1 MKKDTL
7 SLQLPVALLS
17 KSKVTMR
24 ALLEREVAQ
33 QESYIKETLKAIEI
47 PFKSSLH
54 PKIDRRKTVFS
65 IKMKPY
71 FSEDDF
77 EKVQK
82 AFPKGYV
89 LPHYN
94 FVGEEVTSRFVQIA
108 IPNKT
113 THFVYLSEIFS
124 SKQFKQSAMPLPIA
138 LGMNEKDLHLIDLT
152 TEAHLAIQA
161 DDPTYRRK
169 LQQLVLLSLLYKH
182 SPETL
187 KIVWIGGAD
196 DCPPAILQVITPYAF
211 STATDT
217 EEILQSLVDENQ
229 KRTEN
234 ALSSPYIV
242 VFINEADTLFE
253 KHFLLLNA
261 LKDSQAQGIYLVGIS
276 EVFERKSITVKQLLD
291 YRLLFSNLLWVHD
304 NREVGYERSSLL
316 LPFFE
321 EEVFDNIIQ
330 FREGKIKIPPEEL
343 LSEKAETLQK
353 QIAQILENR
362 SNTLLERKTLKDLKK
377 TLHTPLVMRSQLCS
391 TDGAIIL
398 PLNIIRGYFSRLS
411 QTKLFNEMLGRVM
424 NNITYFAG
432 ETPKKLGSI
441 THFEILKESKQIL
454 IDGEPLYTHTI
465 GDSLVP
471 FIVEDSYDILNPIA
485 VTPEKTVCPL
495 LDTLPNATYPQLS
508 LIVKELRKI
517 EQTSSNLEEKE
528 LLVQKLFNEVIFA
541 WQLTPIALLSE
552 IEILLSQVN
561 FELINKKFLRSRQ
574 QSAVGS

>member
-7 SLQLPVALLS
+7 SLQLPIVLLS

-47 PFKSSLH
+47 PFKGTLH
-54 PKIDRRKTVFS
+54 PKIDRMETVFS

-89 LPHYN
+89 QPHSN
-94 FVGEEVTSRFVQIA
+94 FVAEEVTSRFVRIA
-108 IPNKT
+108 IPNQT
-113 THFVYLSEIFS
+113 THFVCLSEIFS

-138 LGMNEKDLHLIDLT
+138 LGMNERDLHLIDLT

-196 DCPPAILQVITPYAF
+196 DCPPAMLQVIAPYTF
-211 STATDT
+211 STTTDT
-217 EEILQSLVDENQ
+217 EVILQALVDENQ

-234 ALSSPYIV
+234 ALTSPYIV

-261 LKDSQAQGIYLVGIS
+261 LKDSQAQGIYIVGIS

-291 YRLLFSNLLWVHD
+291 YRLLFNNLLWVH
-304 NREVGYERSSLL
+304 EEGAVGYERTSLL

-321 EEVFDNIIQ
+321 EEVFENIVQ
-330 FREGKIKIPPEEL
+330 FRERKIETPPEEAQTI
-343 LSEKAETLQK
+343 EK
-353 QIAQILENR
+353 QIALILKNR
-362 SNTLLERKTLKDLKK
+362 KNVLFERRTLKDLKK
-377 TLHTPLVMRSQLCS
+377 SLLTPLIKKCQLCS
-391 TDGAIIL
+391 TDRTIVV
-398 PLNIIRGYFSRLS
+398 PLNIINRYFIYTSEA
-411 QTKLFNEMLGRVM
+411 KLFYEMLCRVM
-424 NNITYFAG
+424 GNITYFAG
-432 ETPKKLGSI
+432 ETPKKLGNI

-454 IDGEPLYTHTI
+454 IDGEPLHTHSI
-465 GDSLVP
+465 GDSLAP
-471 FIVEDSYDILNPIA
+471 FIVEDDYDILNPIA
-485 VTPEKTVCPL
+485 VTPEKVVCPL

-508 LIVKELRKI
+508 LIVKKLREVEPI
-517 EQTSSNLEEKE
+517 PSNLEEKA
-528 LLVQKLFNEVIFA
+528 LLVHKLFNNSIFT
-541 WQLTPIALLSE
+541 WQLSPIALLSE
-552 IEILLSQVN
+552 IEMLLLRID
-561 FELINKKFLRSRQ
+561 FELINKKFLRTCEQ
-574 QSAVGS
+574 TAVNS

>member
-1 MKKDTL
+1 MEKQNL
-7 SLQLPVALLS
+7 SMQLPEALLS

-24 ALLEREVAQ
+24 TLLEREVAQ

-47 PFKSSLH
+47 PFKGSLH

-71 FSEDDF
+71 FSDDDF
-77 EKVQK
+77 EKVQN

-94 FVGEEVTSRFVQIA
+94 FVGEEVTSHFIQIA
-108 IPNKT
+108 IPNQT
-113 THFVYLSEIFS
+113 THFVCLSEIFC

-138 LGMNEKDLHLIDLT
+138 LGMSEKDLHLIDLT

-187 KIVWIGGAD
+187 KIVWIGGTD
-196 DCPPAILQVITPYAF
+196 DCPPAMLQVIAPYAF

-217 EEILQSLVDENQ
+217 EEILQALVDENQ

-234 ALSSPYIV
+234 ALTSPYIV
-242 VFINEADTLFE
+242 VFMNEADTLFE
-253 KHFLLLNA
+253 KHFLLLDA

-291 YRLLFSNLLWVHD
+291 YRLLFNNLLWVH
-304 NREVGYERSSLL
+304 EEGAVGYERTSLL

-321 EEVFDNIIQ
+321 EEVFEKIVQ

-343 LSEKAETLQK
+343 LLEEAQTIEK
-353 QIAQILENR
+353 QIALILKNR
-362 SNTLLERKTLKDLKK
+362 KNVLFERRTLKDLKK
-377 TLHTPLVMRSQLCS
+377 SLLTPLIKKCQLCS
-391 TDGAIIL
+391 TDGTIVV
-398 PLNIIRGYFSRLS
+398 PLNIINRYFIYTSGA
-411 QTKLFNEMLGRVM
+411 KLFYEMLCRVM
-424 NNITYFAG
+424 DNITYFAG
-432 ETPKKLGSI
+432 ETPKKVSSI
-441 THFEILKESKQIL
+441 THFEILKESRQIL
-454 IDGEPLYTHTI
+454 INDEPLYTRAV
-465 GDSLVP
+465 GDSLIP
-471 FIVEDSYDILNPIA
+471 FVVEEEYEMLNPIA

-508 LIVKELRKI
+508 LIAKELRENEPKVV
-517 EQTSSNLEEKE
+517 SNLKEKE
-528 LLVQKLFNEVIFA
+528 VLVQELFDRVIFT
-541 WQLTPIALLSE
+541 WPITPIALLSE
-552 IEILLSQVN
+552 IEILLSRVS
-561 FELINKKFLRSRQ
+561 FELINKKFRVEANKRKQ
-574 QSAVGS
+574 

>member
-24 ALLEREVAQ
+24 TLLEREVAQ

-196 DCPPAILQVITPYAF
+196 DCPPAMLQVIAPYTF

-217 EEILQSLVDENQ
+217 EVILQALVDENQ

-234 ALSSPYIV
+234 ALTSPYIV
-242 VFINEADTLFE
+242 VFINEADTLFK
-253 KHFLLLNA
+253 KHFLLLDA

-291 YRLLFSNLLWVHD
+291 YRLLFNNLLWVH
-304 NREVGYERSSLL
+304 NEGQVGYERTSLL

-321 EEVFDNIIQ
+321 EEVFENIVQ
-330 FREGKIKIPPEEL
+330 FKEGKIKIPPEEL
-343 LSEKAETLQK
+343 LSERAETLQK

-362 SNTLLERKTLKDLKK
+362 SNILLERKTLKDLKK
-377 TLHTPLVMRSQLCS
+377 SLHTPLVMRSLLCS
-391 TDGAIIL
+391 TDSTIVL
-398 PLNIIRGYFSRLS
+398 PLNVIRGYFSRLL
-411 QTKLFNEMLGRVM
+411 QTKLFNEMLSRVM
-424 NNITYFAG
+424 DNITYFAG

-454 IDGEPLYTHTI
+454 IDGEPLYTRSI

-471 FIVEDSYDILNPIA
+471 FIVEDDYDVLNPIA

-508 LIVKELRKI
+508 LIAKELR
-517 EQTSSNLEEKE
+517 ENEPTPLNLEQKA
-528 LLVQKLFNEVIFA
+528 LLVLKLFNNSIFT
-541 WQLTPIALLSE
+541 WQLSPIALLSE
-552 IEILLSQVN
+552 IEMLLSKVS

-574 QSAVGS
+574 KSALNS

>member
-7 SLQLPVALLS
+7 SLQLPIALLS

-47 PFKSSLH
+47 PFKGSLH
-54 PKIDRRKTVFS
+54 PKIDRRETVFS

-82 AFPKGYV
+82 AFPRGYV

-94 FVGEEVTSRFVQIA
+94 FVGEEVTSRFIQIA
-108 IPNKT
+108 IPNQT
-113 THFVYLSEIFS
+113 THFVCLSEIFS

-138 LGMNEKDLHLIDLT
+138 LGMSEKDLHLIDLT
-152 TEAHLAIQA
+152 TEAHLSIQA
-161 DDPTYRRK
+161 DDSTYRRK

-182 SPETL
+182 STETL
-187 KIVWIGGAD
+187 KIVWIGKED
-196 DCPPAILQVITPYAF
+196 DCPPAMLQVIAPYAF

-229 KRTEN
+229 KRSEN
-234 ALSSPYIV
+234 ALISPYIV
-242 VFINEADTLFE
+242 VFINEAD

-261 LKDSQAQGIYLVGIS
+261 LKDSQAQGIFLVGIS

-291 YRLLFSNLLWVHD
+291 YRLLFNNLLWVH
-304 NREVGYERSSLL
+304 EGGGVGYERTSLL

-321 EEVFDNIIQ
+321 EEVFENIIQ

-343 LSEKAETLQK
+343 LSERAETLQK
-353 QIAQILENR
+353 QIAQMLENR
-362 SNTLLERKTLKDLKK
+362 SNILLERKTLKDLKK
-377 TLHTPLVMRSQLCS
+377 SLHTPLVMRTQLCS
-391 TDGAIIL
+391 TDGAIVL
-398 PLNIIRGYFSRLS
+398 PLNVIRGYFSRLL

-424 NNITYFAG
+424 DNITYFAG
-432 ETPKKLGSI
+432 EIPKKLGSI

-454 IDGEPLYTHTI
+454 IDGEPLHTHSI
-465 GDSLVP
+465 GDSLAP
-471 FIVEDSYDILNPIA
+471 FIVEDDYDILNPIA
-485 VTPEKTVCPL
+485 VTPEKVVCPL

-508 LIVKELRKI
+508 LIVKKLREVEPI
-517 EQTSSNLEEKE
+517 PSNLEEKA
-528 LLVQKLFNEVIFA
+528 LLVHKLFNNSIFTC
-541 WQLTPIALLSE
+541 QLSPIALLSE
-552 IEILLSQVN
+552 IEILLLGID
-561 FELINKKFLRSRQ
+561 FEVINKKFIKIRQ
-574 QSAVGS
+574 QPALNS

>member
-1 MKKDTL
+1 MKKDIL

-47 PFKSSLH
+47 PFKGSLH
-54 PKIDRRKTVFS
+54 PKIDRRETVFS

-71 FSEDDF
+71 FSDEDF

-82 AFPKGYV
+82 AFPRGYV

-94 FVGEEVTSRFVQIA
+94 FVGEEVTSRFIQIA
-108 IPNKT
+108 IPNQT
-113 THFVYLSEIFS
+113 THFVCLSEIFS

-138 LGMNEKDLHLIDLT
+138 LGMSEKDLHLIDLT
-152 TEAHLAIQA
+152 TEAHLSIQA
-161 DDPTYRRK
+161 DNSTYRRK

-182 SPETL
+182 STETL
-187 KIVWIGGAD
+187 KIVWIGKED
-196 DCPPAILQVITPYAF
+196 DCPPAMLQVIAPYAF

-229 KRTEN
+229 KRSEN
-234 ALSSPYIV
+234 ALISPYIV
-242 VFINEADTLFE
+242 VFINEADTLFY

-276 EVFERKSITVKQLLD
+276 EVFERKSITIKQLFD
-291 YRLLFSNLLWVHD
+291 YRLLFNNLLWVH
-304 NREVGYERSSLL
+304 EEGAVGYERTSLL

-321 EEVFDNIIQ
+321 EEVFDKIIQ
-330 FREGKIKIPPEEL
+330 FKEGKIKIPPEEL
-343 LSEKAETLQK
+343 LSERAETLQK

-377 TLHTPLVMRSQLCS
+377 SLHTPLVMRSLLCS
-391 TDGAIIL
+391 TDGAIVL
-398 PLNIIRGYFSRLS
+398 PLNVIRGYFSRLL

-424 NNITYFAG
+424 DNITYFAG

-454 IDGEPLYTHTI
+454 IDGEPLHTHSI
-465 GDSLVP
+465 GDSLAP
-471 FIVEDSYDILNPIA
+471 FIVEDDYDILNPIA
-485 VTPEKTVCPL
+485 VTPEKVLCPL

-508 LIVKELRKI
+508 LIVKKLREVEPI
-517 EQTSSNLEEKE
+517 PSNLEEKA
-528 LLVQKLFNEVIFA
+528 LLVHKLFNNSIFTC
-541 WQLTPIALLSE
+541 QLSPIALLSE
-552 IEILLSQVN
+552 IEMLLLGID
-561 FELINKKFLRSRQ
+561 FEVINKKFIKIRQ
-574 QSAVGS
+574 QPALNS

>member
-7 SLQLPVALLS
+7 SLQLPIALLS

-47 PFKSSLH
+47 PFKGSLH
-54 PKIDRRKTVFS
+54 PKIDRRETVFS

-71 FSEDDF
+71 FSDEDF

-89 LPHYN
+89 QPHSN
-94 FVGEEVTSRFVQIA
+94 FVAEEVTSRFVRIA
-108 IPNKT
+108 IPNQT
-113 THFVYLSEIFS
+113 THFVCLSEIFS
-124 SKQFKQSAMPLPIA
+124 SKQFKQSAMSLPIA
-138 LGMNEKDLHLIDLT
+138 LGMSEKDLYLIDLT
-152 TEAHLAIQA
+152 TEAHLSIQA
-161 DDPTYRRK
+161 DNSTYRRK

-182 SPETL
+182 STETL
-187 KIVWIGGAD
+187 KIVWIGKED
-196 DCPPAILQVITPYAF
+196 DCPPAMLQVIAPYAF

-229 KRTEN
+229 KRTEK
-234 ALSSPYIV
+234 ALTSPYIV

-261 LKDSQAQGIYLVGIS
+261 LKDSQAQGIFLVGIS
-276 EVFERKSITVKQLLD
+276 EVFERKSITAKQLLD
-291 YRLLFSNLLWVHD
+291 YRLLFSNLLWVHEGG
-304 NREVGYERSSLL
+304 EVGYERTSLL

-321 EEVFDNIIQ
+321 EEVFENIIQ

-343 LSEKAETLQK
+343 LSERAETLQK
-353 QIAQILENR
+353 QIAQMLENR
-362 SNTLLERKTLKDLKK
+362 SNILLERKTLKDLKK
-377 TLHTPLVMRSQLCS
+377 SLHTPLVMRTQLCS
-391 TDGAIIL
+391 TDGAIVF
-398 PLNIIRGYFSRLS
+398 PLNVIRGYFSRLL

-424 NNITYFAG
+424 DNITYFAG

-454 IDGEPLYTHTI
+454 IDGEPLHTHSI
-465 GDSLVP
+465 GNSLVP
-471 FIVEDSYDILNPIA
+471 FILEEGYDILNPIA

-517 EQTSSNLEEKE
+517 EQTSSNIEEKE
-528 LLVQKLFNEVIFA
+528 LLVLKLFNEVIFT

-552 IEILLSQVN
+552 IEILLLGID
-561 FELINKKFLRSRQ
+561 FEVINKKFIKIRQ
-574 QSAVGS
+574 

>member
-196 DCPPAILQVITPYAF
+196 DCPPTMLQVIAPYTF

-261 LKDSQAQGIYLVGIS
+261 LKDSQAQGIYIMGIS

-304 NREVGYERSSLL
+304 NREVGYERTSLL

-321 EEVFDNIIQ
+321 EEVFDKIIQ

-398 PLNIIRGYFSRLS
+398 PLNVIRGYFSRLS

-424 NNITYFAG
+424 DNITYFAG

-495 LDTLPNATYPQLS
+495 LDSLPNATYPQLS

-528 LLVQKLFNEVIFA
+528 LLVRKLFNEVIFA

-561 FELINKKFLRSRQ
+561 FELINKKFLRSQQ
-574 QSAVGS
+574 QSAVNS

>member
-1 MKKDTL
+1 MAKEK
-7 SLQLPVALLS
+7 LQLPLVLLS
-17 KSKVTMR
+17 KPQVSMC

-33 QESYIKETLKAIEI
+33 QECYIKETLKAIEI
-47 PFKSSLH
+47 PFKGSLH
-54 PKIDRRKTVFS
+54 PKIDRRETVFS
-65 IKMKPY
+65 IKMKP
-71 FSEDDF
+71 FFGDEEF

-89 LPHYN
+89 LPHSN
-94 FVGEEVTSRFVQIA
+94 FIGQEVASRFVQIA
-108 IPNKT
+108 IPNQT
-113 THFVYLSEIFS
+113 THFVCLSEIFR
-124 SKQFKQSAMPLPIA
+124 SKQFKQSEMPLPIA
-138 LGMNEKDLHLIDLT
+138 LGMNDEDLHLIDLT

-161 DDPTYRRK
+161 DDPSYRRK

-196 DCPPAILQVITPYAF
+196 DCPPAMLQVIAPYAF
-211 STATDT
+211 TTATDT
-217 EEILQSLVDENQ
+217 EEILQALVDENQ

-234 ALSSPYIV
+234 ALTSPYIV

-261 LKDSQAQGIYLVGIS
+261 LKDSQAQGIYIVGIS

-304 NREVGYERSSLL
+304 NREVGYERTSLL

-321 EEVFDNIIQ
+321 EEVFDKIIQ

-362 SNTLLERKTLKDLKK
+362 SNILLERKTLKDLKK
-377 TLHTPLVMRSQLCS
+377 SLHTPLVMRSLLCS
-391 TDGAIIL
+391 TDGAIVL
-398 PLNIIRGYFSRLS
+398 PLNVIRGYFSRLL

-424 NNITYFAG
+424 DNITYFAG

-454 IDGEPLYTHTI
+454 IDCELLHTHSI

-471 FIVEDSYDILNPIA
+471 FIVEDDYDILNPIA
-485 VTPEKTVCPL
+485 VTPEKVVCPL

-508 LIVKELRKI
+508 LIAKKLR
-517 EQTSSNLEEKE
+517 EVEPTPPNLEEKE
-528 LLVQKLFNEVIFA
+528 LLVHKLFNNSIFT
-541 WQLTPIALLSE
+541 WQLSPIALLSE
-552 IEILLSQVN
+552 IEMLLSEVN
-561 FELINKKFLRSRQ
+561 FELINKKFLRIRQ
-574 QSAVGS
+574 QQALNN

>member
-1 MKKDTL
+1 MKKDIL

-47 PFKSSLH
+47 PFKGSLH
-54 PKIDRRKTVFS
+54 PKIDRRETVFS

-71 FSEDDF
+71 FSDEDF

-82 AFPKGYV
+82 AFPRGYV

-94 FVGEEVTSRFVQIA
+94 FVGEEVTSRFIQIA
-108 IPNKT
+108 IPNQT
-113 THFVYLSEIFS
+113 THFVCLSEIFS

-138 LGMNEKDLHLIDLT
+138 LGMSEKDLHLIDLT
-152 TEAHLAIQA
+152 TEAHLSIQA
-161 DDPTYRRK
+161 DNSTYRRK

-182 SPETL
+182 STETL
-187 KIVWIGGAD
+187 KIVWIGKED
-196 DCPPAILQVITPYAF
+196 DCPPAMLQVIAPYAF

-229 KRTEN
+229 KRSEN
-234 ALSSPYIV
+234 ALISPYIV
-242 VFINEADTLFE
+242 VFINEADTLFY

-276 EVFERKSITVKQLLD
+276 EVFERKSITIKQLFD
-291 YRLLFSNLLWVHD
+291 YRLLFNNLLWVH
-304 NREVGYERSSLL
+304 EEGAVGYERTSLL

-321 EEVFDNIIQ
+321 EEVFDKIIQ
-330 FREGKIKIPPEEL
+330 FKEGKIKIPPEEL
-343 LSEKAETLQK
+343 LSERAETLQK

-377 TLHTPLVMRSQLCS
+377 SLHTPLVMRSLLCS
-391 TDGAIIL
+391 TDGAIVL
-398 PLNIIRGYFSRLS
+398 PLNVIRGYFSRLL

-424 NNITYFAG
+424 DNITYFAG

-454 IDGEPLYTHTI
+454 IDGEPLHTHSI
-465 GDSLVP
+465 GDSLAP
-471 FIVEDSYDILNPIA
+471 FIVEDDYDILNPIA
-485 VTPEKTVCPL
+485 VTPEKVVCPL

-508 LIVKELRKI
+508 LIVKKLREVEPI
-517 EQTSSNLEEKE
+517 PSNLEEKA
-528 LLVQKLFNEVIFA
+528 LLVHKLFNNSIFTC
-541 WQLTPIALLSE
+541 QLSPIALLSE
-552 IEILLSQVN
+552 IEMLLLGID
-561 FELINKKFLRSRQ
+561 FEVINKKFIKIRQ
-574 QSAVGS
+574 QPALNS

>member
-54 PKIDRRKTVFS
+54 PKIDRRETVFS

-196 DCPPAILQVITPYAF
+196 DCPPTMLQVIAPYTF

-261 LKDSQAQGIYLVGIS
+261 LKDSQAQGIYIMGIS

-304 NREVGYERSSLL
+304 NREVGYERTSLL

-321 EEVFDNIIQ
+321 EEVFDKIIQ

-398 PLNIIRGYFSRLS
+398 PLNVIRGYFSRLS

-424 NNITYFAG
+424 DNITYFAG

-495 LDTLPNATYPQLS
+495 LDSLPNATYPQLS

-528 LLVQKLFNEVIFA
+528 LLVRKLFNEVIFA

-561 FELINKKFLRSRQ
+561 FELINKKFLRSQQ
-574 QSAVGS
+574 QSAVNS

>member
-1 MKKDTL
+1 MNKDTL

-24 ALLEREVAQ
+24 VLLEREVAQ

-47 PFKSSLH
+47 PFKGSLH
-54 PKIDRRKTVFS
+54 PKIDRRETVFS

-71 FSEDDF
+71 FSDEDF

-82 AFPKGYV
+82 AFPRGYV

-94 FVGEEVTSRFVQIA
+94 FVGEEVTSRFIQIA
-108 IPNKT
+108 IPNQT
-113 THFVYLSEIFS
+113 THFVCLSEIFS

-138 LGMNEKDLHLIDLT
+138 LGMSEKDLHLIDLT
-152 TEAHLAIQA
+152 TEAHLSIQA
-161 DDPTYRRK
+161 DNSTYRRK

-182 SPETL
+182 STETL
-187 KIVWIGGAD
+187 KIVWIGKED
-196 DCPPAILQVITPYAF
+196 DCPPAMLQVIAPYAF

-229 KRTEN
+229 KRSEN
-234 ALSSPYIV
+234 ALTSPYIV
-242 VFINEADTLFE
+242 VFINEADTLFY

-276 EVFERKSITVKQLLD
+276 EVFERKSITIKQLFD
-291 YRLLFSNLLWVHD
+291 YRLLFNNLLWVH
-304 NREVGYERSSLL
+304 EEKAVGYERTSLL

-321 EEVFDNIIQ
+321 EEVFENIIQ
-330 FREGKIKIPPEEL
+330 FREGKIKVPPEEL
-343 LSEKAETLQK
+343 LSERAETLQK

-377 TLHTPLVMRSQLCS
+377 SLHTPLVMRSLLCS
-391 TDGAIIL
+391 TDGAIVL
-398 PLNIIRGYFSRLS
+398 PLNVIRGYFSRLL

-424 NNITYFAG
+424 DNITYFAG

-454 IDGEPLYTHTI
+454 IDGGPLHTHSI

-471 FIVEDSYDILNPIA
+471 FIVEDDYDILNPIA
-485 VTPEKTVCPL
+485 VTPEKVVCPL

-508 LIVKELRKI
+508 LIVKKLREVEPI
-517 EQTSSNLEEKE
+517 PSNLEEKA
-528 LLVQKLFNEVIFA
+528 LLVHKLFNNSIFT

-552 IEILLSQVN
+552 IEILLLGID
-561 FELINKKFLRSRQ
+561 FEVINKKFIKIRQ
-574 QSAVGS
+574 QPALNS

>member
-1 MKKDTL
+1 MEKQNL
-7 SLQLPVALLS
+7 SMQLPEALLS

-24 ALLEREVAQ
+24 TLLEREVAQ

-47 PFKSSLH
+47 PFKGSLH

-71 FSEDDF
+71 FSDDDF
-77 EKVQK
+77 EKVQN

-94 FVGEEVTSRFVQIA
+94 FVGEEVTSHFIQIA
-108 IPNKT
+108 IPNQT
-113 THFVYLSEIFS
+113 THFVCLSEIFS

-138 LGMNEKDLHLIDLT
+138 LGMSEKDLHLIDLT

-187 KIVWIGGAD
+187 KIVWIGGTD
-196 DCPPAILQVITPYAF
+196 DCPPAMLQVIAPYAF

-217 EEILQSLVDENQ
+217 EEILQALVDENQ

-234 ALSSPYIV
+234 ALTSPYIV

-253 KHFLLLNA
+253 KHFLLLDA

-291 YRLLFSNLLWVHD
+291 YRLLFNNLLWVH
-304 NREVGYERSSLL
+304 EEGAVGYERTSLL

-321 EEVFDNIIQ
+321 EEVFEKIVQ

-343 LSEKAETLQK
+343 LLEEAQTIEK
-353 QIAQILENR
+353 QIALILKNR
-362 SNTLLERKTLKDLKK
+362 KNVLFERRTLKDLKK
-377 TLHTPLVMRSQLCS
+377 SLLTPLIKKCQLCS
-391 TDGAIIL
+391 TDGTIVV
-398 PLNIIRGYFSRLS
+398 PLNIINRYFIYTSGA
-411 QTKLFNEMLGRVM
+411 KLFYEMLCRVM
-424 NNITYFAG
+424 DNITYFAG
-432 ETPKKLGSI
+432 ETPKKVSSI
-441 THFEILKESKQIL
+441 THFEILKESRQIL
-454 IDGEPLYTHTI
+454 INDEPLYTRAV
-465 GDSLVP
+465 GDSLIP
-471 FIVEDSYDILNPIA
+471 FVVEEEYEMLNPIA

-508 LIVKELRKI
+508 LIAKELRENEPKVV
-517 EQTSSNLEEKE
+517 SNLKEKE
-528 LLVQKLFNEVIFA
+528 VLVQELFDRVIFT
-541 WQLTPIALLSE
+541 WPITPIALLSE
-552 IEILLSQVN
+552 IEILLSRVS
-561 FELINKKFLRSRQ
+561 FELINKKFRVEANKRKQ
-574 QSAVGS
+574 

>member
-54 PKIDRRKTVFS
+54 PKIDRRETVFS

-196 DCPPAILQVITPYAF
+196 DCPPAMLQVIAPYTF

-217 EEILQSLVDENQ
+217 EEILQALVDENQ

-234 ALSSPYIV
+234 ALTSPYIV
-242 VFINEADTLFE
+242 VFINEADTLFK
-253 KHFLLLNA
+253 KHFLLLDA

-291 YRLLFSNLLWVHD
+291 YRLLCNNLLWVH
-304 NREVGYERSSLL
+304 NEGQVGYERTSLL

-321 EEVFDNIIQ
+321 EEVFENIVQ
-330 FREGKIKIPPEEL
+330 FKEGKIKIPPEEL
-343 LSEKAETLQK
+343 LSERAETLQK

-362 SNTLLERKTLKDLKK
+362 SNILLERKTLKDLKK
-377 TLHTPLVMRSQLCS
+377 SLHTPLVMRSLLCS
-391 TDGAIIL
+391 TDSTIVL
-398 PLNIIRGYFSRLS
+398 PLNVIRGYFSRLL
-411 QTKLFNEMLGRVM
+411 QTKLFNEMLSRVM
-424 NNITYFAG
+424 DNITYFAG

-454 IDGEPLYTHTI
+454 IDGEPLYTRSI

-471 FIVEDSYDILNPIA
+471 FIVEDDYDVLNPIA

-508 LIVKELRKI
+508 LIAKELR
-517 EQTSSNLEEKE
+517 ENEPTPLNLEQKA
-528 LLVQKLFNEVIFA
+528 LLVLKLFNNSIFT
-541 WQLTPIALLSE
+541 WQLSPIALLSE
-552 IEILLSQVN
+552 IEMLLSKVS

-574 QSAVGS
+574 KSALNS

>member
-24 ALLEREVAQ
+24 ALLEREVVQ

-71 FSEDDF
+71 FSEDYF

-196 DCPPAILQVITPYAF
+196 DCPPAMLQVIASYTF

-217 EEILQSLVDENQ
+217 EEILQALVDENQ

-234 ALSSPYIV
+234 ALTSPYIV

-261 LKDSQAQGIYLVGIS
+261 LKDSQAQGIYIVGIS

-304 NREVGYERSSLL
+304 NREVGYERTSLL

-321 EEVFDNIIQ
+321 EEIFDNIIQ

-343 LSEKAETLQK
+343 LLEEAQTIEK
-353 QIAQILENR
+353 QIALILKNR
-362 SNTLLERKTLKDLKK
+362 SNVLLEQKTLKDLKK
-377 TLHTPLVMRSQLCS
+377 SLHTPLVMRSLLCS
-391 TDGAIIL
+391 TDSTIVL
-398 PLNIIRGYFSRLS
+398 PLNVIRGYFYQLS
-411 QTKLFNEMLGRVM
+411 QTKLFNEMLSRVM
-424 NNITYFAG
+424 DNITYFAG
-432 ETPKKLGSI
+432 EIRKKLGSI
-441 THFEILKESKQIL
+441 THFEILKESRQIL
-454 IDGEPLYTHTI
+454 IDDEPLYTRAV
-465 GDSLVP
+465 GDSLAP
-471 FIVEDSYDILNPIA
+471 FIVEDDYDILNPIA
-485 VTPEKTVCPL
+485 VTPEKVVCPL

-508 LIVKELRKI
+508 LIVKKLR
-517 EQTSSNLEEKE
+517 EVEPTPLNLEEKA
-528 LLVQKLFNEVIFA
+528 LLVHKLFNNSIFT
-541 WQLTPIALLSE
+541 WQLSPIALLSE
-552 IEILLSQVN
+552 IEMLLLRID
-561 FELINKKFLRSRQ
+561 FELINKKFLRTREQ
-574 QSAVGS
+574 TAVNS

>member
-187 KIVWIGGAD
+187 KIVWIKGAD
-196 DCPPAILQVITPYAF
+196 DCPPAMLQVITPYAF

-261 LKDSQAQGIYLVGIS
+261 LKDSQAQGIYIVGIS

-291 YRLLFSNLLWVHD
+291 YRLLFNNLLWVH
-304 NREVGYERSSLL
+304 EEGAVGYERTSLL

-321 EEVFDNIIQ
+321 EEVFEKIVQ

-343 LSEKAETLQK
+343 LSERAETLQK

-362 SNTLLERKTLKDLKK
+362 SNILLERKTLKDLKK
-377 TLHTPLVMRSQLCS
+377 SLHTPLVMRSLLCS
-391 TDGAIIL
+391 TDGAIVL
-398 PLNIIRGYFSRLS
+398 PLNVIRGYFSRLL

-424 NNITYFAG
+424 DNITYFAG

-454 IDGEPLYTHTI
+454 IDGEPLHTHSI
-465 GDSLVP
+465 GDSLAP
-471 FIVEDSYDILNPIA
+471 FIVEDDYDILNPIA
-485 VTPEKTVCPL
+485 VTPEKVVCPL

-528 LLVQKLFNEVIFA
+528 LLVQKLFNEVIFT

>member
-1 MKKDTL
+1 MEKNTL
-7 SLQLPVALLS
+7 SLQLPIALLS

-33 QESYIKETLKAIEI
+33 QECYIKETLKAIEI

-196 DCPPAILQVITPYAF
+196 DCPPAMLQVIAPYTF

-253 KHFLLLNA
+253 KHFLLLNT
-261 LKDSQAQGIYLVGIS
+261 LKDSQAQGIYIMGIS

-304 NREVGYERSSLL
+304 NREVGYERTSLL

-321 EEVFDNIIQ
+321 EEVFDKIIQ
-330 FREGKIKIPPEEL
+330 FREGKIKVPPEEL
-343 LSEKAETLQK
+343 LSERAETLQK

-362 SNTLLERKTLKDLKK
+362 SNILLERKTLKDLKK
-377 TLHTPLVMRSQLCS
+377 SLHTPLVMRSLLCS
-391 TDGAIIL
+391 TDGAIVL
-398 PLNIIRGYFSRLS
+398 PLNVIRGYFSRLL

-424 NNITYFAG
+424 DNITYFAG

-454 IDGEPLYTHTI
+454 IDGEPLHTHSI
-465 GDSLVP
+465 GDSLAP
-471 FIVEDSYDILNPIA
+471 FIVEDDYDILNPIA
-485 VTPEKTVCPL
+485 VTPEKVVCPL

-508 LIVKELRKI
+508 LIVK
-517 EQTSSNLEEKE
+517 
-528 LLVQKLFNEVIFA
+528 
-541 WQLTPIALLSE
+541 
-552 IEILLSQVN
+552 
-561 FELINKKFLRSRQ
+561 
-574 QSAVGS
+574 

>member
-24 ALLEREVAQ
+24 TLLEREVAQ

-169 LQQLVLLSLLYKH
+169 LQQLVLLSLLYKQ

-196 DCPPAILQVITPYAF
+196 DCPPAMLQVITPYAF

-261 LKDSQAQGIYLVGIS
+261 LKDSQAQGIYIVGIS

-304 NREVGYERSSLL
+304 NREVGYERTSLL

-321 EEVFDNIIQ
+321 EEVFDKIIQ

-398 PLNIIRGYFSRLS
+398 PLNVIRGYFSRLS

-424 NNITYFAG
+424 DNITYFAG

-495 LDTLPNATYPQLS
+495 LDSLPNATYPQLS

-528 LLVQKLFNEVIFA
+528 LLVRKLFNEVIFA

-561 FELINKKFLRSRQ
+561 FELINKKFLRIQQ
-574 QSAVGS
+574 QSAVNS

>member
-138 LGMNEKDLHLIDLT
+138 LGMNDENLHLIDLT

-196 DCPPAILQVITPYAF
+196 NCPPAMLQVIAPYTF

-229 KRTEN
+229 KRIEN

-242 VFINEADTLFE
+242 VFINEADTVFQ
-253 KHFLLLNA
+253 KHFLLLDA

-304 NREVGYERSSLL
+304 NREVGYERTSLL

-321 EEVFDNIIQ
+321 EEVFENIVQ
-330 FREGKIKIPPEEL
+330 FREEKIETPPEEAQTI
-343 LSEKAETLQK
+343 EK
-353 QIAQILENR
+353 QIALILKNKK
-362 SNTLLERKTLKDLKK
+362 NVLFERRTLKDLKK
-377 TLHTPLVMRSQLCS
+377 SLLTPLIKKCQLCS
-391 TDGAIIL
+391 TDGTIVV
-398 PLNIIRGYFSRLS
+398 PLNIINRYFIYTSEA
-411 QTKLFNEMLGRVM
+411 KLFYEMLSRVM
-424 NNITYFAG
+424 DNITYFTG

-441 THFEILKESKQIL
+441 THFEILKESRQVL
-454 IDGEPLYTHTI
+454 INNEPLYTRAV
-465 GDSLVP
+465 GDSLIP
-471 FIVEDSYDILNPIA
+471 FVIEEEYDMLNPIA
-485 VTPEKTVCPL
+485 VTPEKVVCPL

-508 LIVKELRKI
+508 LIAKELRENEPKA
-517 EQTSSNLEEKE
+517 SNLEEKE
-528 LLVQKLFNEVIFA
+528 VLVQELFDSVIFTFPI
-541 WQLTPIALLSE
+541 TPIALLSE
-552 IEILLSQVN
+552 IEMLLSKVS
-561 FELINKKFLRSRQ
+561 FELINKKFLRSR
-574 QSAVGS
+574 

>member
-7 SLQLPVALLS
+7 SLQLPIALLS

-33 QESYIKETLKAIEI
+33 QECYIKETLKAIEI
-47 PFKSSLH
+47 PFKGSLH
-54 PKIDRRKTVFS
+54 PKINRMETVFS
-65 IKMKPY
+65 IKMKSY
-71 FSEDDF
+71 FSDDDF
-77 EKVQK
+77 EKVQN

-89 LPHYN
+89 LPHSN
-94 FVGEEVTSRFVQIA
+94 FIGGEISSRFVQIA
-108 IPNKT
+108 IPNQT
-113 THFVYLSEIFS
+113 THFVYLSEILG
-124 SKQFKQSAMPLPIA
+124 SKQFKHSTMLLPIA
-138 LGMNEKDLHLIDLT
+138 LGMNEEDLHLIDLT

-161 DDPTYRRK
+161 DDPSYQSK
-169 LQQLVLLSLLYKH
+169 LQQLVLLSLIYKH

-187 KIVWIGGAD
+187 KIVWIGKEE
-196 DCPPAILQVITPYAF
+196 DCPPAMLQVIAPYAF

-229 KRTEN
+229 KRTEK
-234 ALSSPYIV
+234 ALTSPYIV

-304 NREVGYERSSLL
+304 NREVGYEHTSLL

-330 FREGKIKIPPEEL
+330 FREGKIKIPSEEL

-391 TDGAIIL
+391 TDRAIVL
-398 PLNIIRGYFSRLS
+398 PLNVIRGYFSRLS

-424 NNITYFAG
+424 DNITYFAG

-528 LLVQKLFNEVIFA
+528 LLVRKLFNEVIFA

-561 FELINKKFLRSRQ
+561 FELINKKFLRSQQ

>member
-33 QESYIKETLKAIEI
+33 QESYIEETLKAIEI

-54 PKIDRRKTVFS
+54 PKIDRRETVFS

-196 DCPPAILQVITPYAF
+196 DCPPAMLQVIAPYTF

-217 EEILQSLVDENQ
+217 EEILQALVDENQ

-234 ALSSPYIV
+234 ALTSPYIV
-242 VFINEADTLFE
+242 VFINEADTLFK
-253 KHFLLLNA
+253 KHFLLLDA

-291 YRLLFSNLLWVHD
+291 YRLLFNNLLWVH
-304 NREVGYERSSLL
+304 NEGQVGYERTSLL

-321 EEVFDNIIQ
+321 EEVFENIVQ
-330 FREGKIKIPPEEL
+330 FKEGKIKIPPEEL
-343 LSEKAETLQK
+343 LSERAETLQK

-362 SNTLLERKTLKDLKK
+362 SNILLERKTLKDLKK
-377 TLHTPLVMRSQLCS
+377 SLHTPLVMRSLLCS
-391 TDGAIIL
+391 TDSTIVL
-398 PLNIIRGYFSRLS
+398 PLNVIRGYFSRLL
-411 QTKLFNEMLGRVM
+411 QTKLFNEMLSRVM
-424 NNITYFAG
+424 DNITYFAG

-454 IDGEPLYTHTI
+454 IDGEPLYTRSI

-471 FIVEDSYDILNPIA
+471 FIVEDDYDVLNPIA

-508 LIVKELRKI
+508 LIAKELR
-517 EQTSSNLEEKE
+517 ENEPTPLNLEQKA
-528 LLVQKLFNEVIFA
+528 LLVLKLFNNSIFT
-541 WQLTPIALLSE
+541 WQLSPIALLSE
-552 IEILLSQVN
+552 IEMLLSKVS

-574 QSAVGS
+574 KSALNS

>member
-7 SLQLPVALLS
+7 SLQLPVALLI

-24 ALLEREVAQ
+24 TLLEREVAQ

-47 PFKSSLH
+47 PFKGSLH
-54 PKIDRRKTVFS
+54 PKIDRRETVFS

-71 FSEDDF
+71 FSDEDF

-82 AFPKGYV
+82 AFPRGYV

-94 FVGEEVTSRFVQIA
+94 FVGEEVTLRFIQIA
-108 IPNKT
+108 IPNQT
-113 THFVYLSEIFS
+113 THFVCLSEIFS
-124 SKQFKQSAMPLPIA
+124 SKQFKHSTMLLPIA
-138 LGMNEKDLHLIDLT
+138 LGMNEEDLHLIDLT

-161 DDPTYRRK
+161 DNPTYRRK

-182 SPETL
+182 SPEAL
-187 KIVWIGGAD
+187 KIVWIGKED
-196 DCPPAILQVITPYAF
+196 DCPPAMLQVIAPYAF

-229 KRTEN
+229 KRSEN
-234 ALSSPYIV
+234 ALTSPYIV
-242 VFINEADTLFE
+242 VFINEADTLFY

-276 EVFERKSITVKQLLD
+276 EVFERKSITIKQLFD
-291 YRLLFSNLLWVHD
+291 YRLLFNNLLWVH
-304 NREVGYERSSLL
+304 EEGAVGYERTSLL

-321 EEVFDNIIQ
+321 EEVFDKIIQ
-330 FREGKIKIPPEEL
+330 FREGKIKVPPEEL
-343 LSEKAETLQK
+343 LSERAKTLQK

-362 SNTLLERKTLKDLKK
+362 SNILLERKTLKDLKK
-377 TLHTPLVMRSQLCS
+377 SLHTPLVMRSLLCS
-391 TDGAIIL
+391 TDSTIVL
-398 PLNIIRGYFSRLS
+398 PLNVIRGYFSRLL
-411 QTKLFNEMLGRVM
+411 QTKLFNEMLSRVM
-424 NNITYFAG
+424 DNITYFAG

-454 IDGEPLYTHTI
+454 VDGEPLYTHSI

-471 FIVEDSYDILNPIA
+471 FIVEDDYDILNPIA
-485 VTPEKTVCPL
+485 VTPEKVVCPL

-508 LIVKELRKI
+508 LIVKKLREVEPI
-517 EQTSSNLEEKE
+517 PSNLEEKA
-528 LLVQKLFNEVIFA
+528 LLVHKLFNNSIFT
-541 WQLTPIALLSE
+541 WQLSPIALLSE
-552 IEILLSQVN
+552 IEMLLLRVD
-561 FELINKKFLRSRQ
+561 FELINKKFIKIRQ
-574 QSAVGS
+574 QPALNS

>member
-94 FVGEEVTSRFVQIA
+94 FIGEEVTSRFVQIA

-161 DDPTYRRK
+161 DDPTYRHK

-196 DCPPAILQVITPYAF
+196 DCPPAMLQVIAPYIF

-234 ALSSPYIV
+234 ALASPYIV

-253 KHFLLLNA
+253 KHFLLLDA

-291 YRLLFSNLLWVHD
+291 YRLLFSNLLWVHKEG
-304 NREVGYERSSLL
+304 EVGYERTSLL

-321 EEVFDNIIQ
+321 EEVFENIVQ
-330 FREGKIKIPPEEL
+330 FREEKIETPPEEAQTI
-343 LSEKAETLQK
+343 EK
-353 QIAQILENR
+353 QIALILKNKK
-362 SNTLLERKTLKDLKK
+362 NVLFERRTLKDLKK
-377 TLHTPLVMRSQLCS
+377 SLLTPLIKKCQLCS
-391 TDGAIIL
+391 TDGTIVV
-398 PLNIIRGYFSRLS
+398 PLNVINRYFIYTSEA
-411 QTKLFNEMLGRVM
+411 KLFYEMLCRVM
-424 NNITYFAG
+424 DNITYFAG
-432 ETPKKLGSI
+432 EIPKKLGSI
-441 THFEILKESKQIL
+441 THFEILKESRQIL
-454 IDGEPLYTHTI
+454 IDDEPLYTRAV
-465 GDSLVP
+465 GDSLIP
-471 FIVEDSYDILNPIA
+471 FVIEEEYDMLNPIA
-485 VTPEKTVCPL
+485 VTPEKVECPL

-508 LIVKELRKI
+508 LIAKELRENEPKA
-517 EQTSSNLEEKE
+517 SNLEEKE
-528 LLVQKLFNEVIFA
+528 VLVQELFDSVIFTFPI
-541 WQLTPIALLSE
+541 TPIALLSE
-552 IEILLSQVN
+552 IEMLLSKVS
-561 FELINKKFLRSRQ
+561 FELINKKFLRSR
-574 QSAVGS
+574 

>member
-7 SLQLPVALLS
+7 SLQLPVGLLS
-17 KSKVTMR
+17 KSRVTMR

-33 QESYIKETLKAIEI
+33 QECYIKETLKAIEI
-47 PFKSSLH
+47 PFKGTLH
-54 PKIDRRKTVFS
+54 PKIDRMETVFS

-71 FSEDDF
+71 FSDENF

-89 LPHYN
+89 LPHSN
-94 FVGEEVTSRFVQIA
+94 FIGGEISSRFVQIA
-108 IPNKT
+108 IPNQT
-113 THFVYLSEIFS
+113 THFVYLSEILD
-124 SKQFKQSAMPLPIA
+124 SKQFKHSTMLLPIA
-138 LGMNEKDLHLIDLT
+138 LGMNEEDLHLIDLT

-187 KIVWIGGAD
+187 KIVWIGKED
-196 DCPPAILQVITPYAF
+196 DCPPAMLQVIAPYAF

-261 LKDSQAQGIYLVGIS
+261 LKESQAQGIYLVGIS

-304 NREVGYERSSLL
+304 NREVGYERTSLL

-321 EEVFDNIIQ
+321 EEVFDKIIQ

-398 PLNIIRGYFSRLS
+398 PLNVIRGYFSRLS

-424 NNITYFAG
+424 DNITYFAG

-495 LDTLPNATYPQLS
+495 LDSLPNATYPQLS

-528 LLVQKLFNEVIFA
+528 LLVRKLFNEVIFA

-561 FELINKKFLRSRQ
+561 FELINKKFLRSQQ
-574 QSAVGS
+574 QSAVNS

>member
-7 SLQLPVALLS
+7 SLQLPIALLS

-47 PFKSSLH
+47 PFKGSLH
-54 PKIDRRKTVFS
+54 PKIDRRETVFS

-82 AFPKGYV
+82 AFPRGYV

-94 FVGEEVTSRFVQIA
+94 FVGEEVTSRFIQIA
-108 IPNKT
+108 IPNQT
-113 THFVYLSEIFS
+113 THFVCLSEIFS

-138 LGMNEKDLHLIDLT
+138 LGMSEKDLHLIDLT
-152 TEAHLAIQA
+152 TEAHLSIQA
-161 DDPTYRRK
+161 DDSTYRRK

-182 SPETL
+182 STETL
-187 KIVWIGGAD
+187 KIVWIGKED
-196 DCPPAILQVITPYAF
+196 DCPPAMLQVIAPYAF

-229 KRTEN
+229 KRSEN
-234 ALSSPYIV
+234 ALISPYIV
-242 VFINEADTLFE
+242 VFINEAD

-276 EVFERKSITVKQLLD
+276 EVFERKSITIKQLFD
-291 YRLLFSNLLWVHD
+291 YRLLFNNLLWVH
-304 NREVGYERSSLL
+304 EEGAVGYERTSLL

-321 EEVFDNIIQ
+321 EEVFDKIIQ
-330 FREGKIKIPPEEL
+330 FREGKIKVPPEEL
-343 LSEKAETLQK
+343 LSERAETLQK

-362 SNTLLERKTLKDLKK
+362 SNILLERKTLKDLKK
-377 TLHTPLVMRSQLCS
+377 SLHTPLVMRSLLCS
-391 TDGAIIL
+391 TDGAIVL
-398 PLNIIRGYFSRLS
+398 PLNVIRGYFSRLL

-424 NNITYFAG
+424 DNITYFAG

-454 IDGEPLYTHTI
+454 IDGEHLHTHSI
-465 GDSLVP
+465 GDSLAP
-471 FIVEDSYDILNPIA
+471 FIVEDDYDILNPIA
-485 VTPEKTVCPL
+485 VTPEKVVCPL

-508 LIVKELRKI
+508 LIVKKLREVEPI
-517 EQTSSNLEEKE
+517 PSNLEEKA
-528 LLVQKLFNEVIFA
+528 LLVHKLFNNSIFTC
-541 WQLTPIALLSE
+541 QLSPIALLSE
-552 IEILLSQVN
+552 IEMLLLGID
-561 FELINKKFLRSRQ
+561 FEVINKKFIKIRQ
-574 QSAVGS
+574 QPALNS

>member
-161 DDPTYRRK
+161 DAPTYRRK
-169 LQQLVLLSLLYKH
+169 LQQLILLSLLYKH

-196 DCPPAILQVITPYAF
+196 DCPPAMLQVITPYAF

-261 LKDSQAQGIYLVGIS
+261 LKDSQAQGIYIVGIS

-291 YRLLFSNLLWVHD
+291 YRLLFNNLLWVHD
-304 NREVGYERSSLL
+304 NREVGYERTSLL

-321 EEVFDNIIQ
+321 EEVFDKIIQ
-330 FREGKIKIPPEEL
+330 FREGKIKVPPEEL
-343 LSEKAETLQK
+343 LSERAETLQK

-362 SNTLLERKTLKDLKK
+362 SNIFLERKTLKDLKK
-377 TLHTPLVMRSQLCS
+377 SLHTPLVMRSLLCS
-391 TDGAIIL
+391 TDGAIVL
-398 PLNIIRGYFSRLS
+398 PLNVIRGYFSRLL

-424 NNITYFAG
+424 DNITYFAG

-454 IDGEPLYTHTI
+454 IDGEPLHTHSI
-465 GDSLVP
+465 GDSLAP
-471 FIVEDSYDILNPIA
+471 FIVEDDYDILNPIA
-485 VTPEKTVCPL
+485 VTPEKVVCPL

-508 LIVKELRKI
+508 LIVKKLREVEPI
-517 EQTSSNLEEKE
+517 PSNLEEKA
-528 LLVQKLFNEVIFA
+528 LLVHKLFNNSIFT
-541 WQLTPIALLSE
+541 WQLSPIALLSE
-552 IEILLSQVN
+552 IEMLLLRID
-561 FELINKKFLRSRQ
+561 FELINKKFLRTCEQ
-574 QSAVGS
+574 TAVNS

>member
-54 PKIDRRKTVFS
+54 PKIDRRETVFS

-196 DCPPAILQVITPYAF
+196 ACPPAMLQVIAPYTF

-217 EEILQSLVDENQ
+217 EEILQALVDENQ

-234 ALSSPYIV
+234 ALTSPYIV
-242 VFINEADTLFE
+242 VFINEADTLFK
-253 KHFLLLNA
+253 KHFLLLDA

-291 YRLLFSNLLWVHD
+291 YRLLFNNLLWVH
-304 NREVGYERSSLL
+304 NEGQVGYERTSLL

-321 EEVFDNIIQ
+321 EEVFENIVQ
-330 FREGKIKIPPEEL
+330 FKEGKIKIPPEEL
-343 LSEKAETLQK
+343 LSERAETLQK

-362 SNTLLERKTLKDLKK
+362 SNILLERKTLKDLKK
-377 TLHTPLVMRSQLCS
+377 SLHTPLVMRSLLCS
-391 TDGAIIL
+391 TDSTIVL
-398 PLNIIRGYFSRLS
+398 PLNVIRGYFSRLL
-411 QTKLFNEMLGRVM
+411 QTKLFNEMLSRVM
-424 NNITYFAG
+424 DNITYFAG

-454 IDGEPLYTHTI
+454 IDGEPLYTRSI

-471 FIVEDSYDILNPIA
+471 FIVEDDYDVLNPIA

-508 LIVKELRKI
+508 LIAKELR
-517 EQTSSNLEEKE
+517 ENEPTPLNLEQKA
-528 LLVQKLFNEVIFA
+528 LLVLKLFNNSIFT
-541 WQLTPIALLSE
+541 WQLSPIALLSE
-552 IEILLSQVN
+552 IEMLLSKVS

-574 QSAVGS
+574 KSALNS

>member
-1 MKKDTL
+1 MKKNTL
-7 SLQLPVALLS
+7 SLQLPIALLS

-33 QESYIKETLKAIEI
+33 QECYIKETLKAIEI
-47 PFKSSLH
+47 PFKGSLH
-54 PKIDRRKTVFS
+54 PKIDRRQTIFS

-71 FSEDDF
+71 FSDEDF

-89 LPHYN
+89 LPHSN
-94 FVGEEVTSRFVQIA
+94 FIGREISSRFVQIA

-124 SKQFKQSAMPLPIA
+124 SKQFKKSAMPLPIA

-196 DCPPAILQVITPYAF
+196 DCPPAMLQVITPYAF

-217 EEILQSLVDENQ
+217 EEILQSLVNENQ

-304 NREVGYERSSLL
+304 NREVGYEHTSLL

-343 LSEKAETLQK
+343 LSERAETLQK

-377 TLHTPLVMRSQLCS
+377 TLHTPLVMRTQLCS
-391 TDGAIIL
+391 TDGAIVL
-398 PLNIIRGYFSRLS
+398 PLNVIRGYFSRLL

-424 NNITYFAG
+424 DNITYFAG

-454 IDGEPLYTHTI
+454 IDGEPLHTHSI
-465 GDSLVP
+465 GDSLAP
-471 FIVEDSYDILNPIA
+471 FIVEDDYDILNPIA
-485 VTPEKTVCPL
+485 VTPEKVVCPL

-517 EQTSSNLEEKE
+517 EQISSNLEEKE
-528 LLVQKLFNEVIFA
+528 LLVQKLFNEVIFT

>member
-7 SLQLPVALLS
+7 SLQLPIALLS

-47 PFKSSLH
+47 PFKGSLH
-54 PKIDRRKTVFS
+54 PKIDRRETVFS

-82 AFPKGYV
+82 AFPRGYV

-94 FVGEEVTSRFVQIA
+94 FVGEEVTSRFIQIA
-108 IPNKT
+108 IPNQT
-113 THFVYLSEIFS
+113 THFVCLSEIFS

-138 LGMNEKDLHLIDLT
+138 LGMSEKDLHLIDLT
-152 TEAHLAIQA
+152 TEAHLSIQA
-161 DDPTYRRK
+161 DDSTYRRK

-182 SPETL
+182 STETL
-187 KIVWIGGAD
+187 KIVWIGKED
-196 DCPPAILQVITPYAF
+196 DCPPAMLQVIAPYAF

-229 KRTEN
+229 KRSEN
-234 ALSSPYIV
+234 ALISPYIV
-242 VFINEADTLFE
+242 VFINEAD

-276 EVFERKSITVKQLLD
+276 EVFERKSITIKQLFD
-291 YRLLFSNLLWVHD
+291 YRLLFNNLLWVH
-304 NREVGYERSSLL
+304 EEGAVGYERTSLL

-321 EEVFDNIIQ
+321 EEVFDKIIQ
-330 FREGKIKIPPEEL
+330 FREGKIKVPPEEL
-343 LSEKAETLQK
+343 LSERAETLQK

-362 SNTLLERKTLKDLKK
+362 SNILLERKTLKDLKK
-377 TLHTPLVMRSQLCS
+377 SLHTPLVMRSLLCS
-391 TDGAIIL
+391 TDGAIVL
-398 PLNIIRGYFSRLS
+398 PLNVIRGYFSRLL

-424 NNITYFAG
+424 DNITYFAG

-454 IDGEPLYTHTI
+454 IDGEHLHTHSI
-465 GDSLVP
+465 GDSLAP
-471 FIVEDSYDILNPIA
+471 FIVEDDYDILNPIA
-485 VTPEKTVCPL
+485 VTPEKVVCPL

-508 LIVKELRKI
+508 LIVKKLREVEPI
-517 EQTSSNLEEKE
+517 PSNLEEKA
-528 LLVQKLFNEVIFA
+528 LLVHKLFNNSIFT
-541 WQLTPIALLSE
+541 WQLSPIALLSE
-552 IEILLSQVN
+552 IEMILLRID
-561 FELINKKFLRSRQ
+561 FELINKKFLRTREQ
-574 QSAVGS
+574 TAVNS

>member
-47 PFKSSLH
+47 PFKGSLH

-196 DCPPAILQVITPYAF
+196 DCPPAMLQVITPYAF

-261 LKDSQAQGIYLVGIS
+261 LKDSQVQGIYIVGIS

-291 YRLLFSNLLWVHD
+291 YRLLFNNLLWVH
-304 NREVGYERSSLL
+304 EEGAVGYERTSLL

-321 EEVFDNIIQ
+321 EEVFDKIIQ
-330 FREGKIKIPPEEL
+330 FREGKIKVPPEEL
-343 LSEKAETLQK
+343 LSERAETLQK

-377 TLHTPLVMRSQLCS
+377 TLHTPLVMRTQLCS
-391 TDGAIIL
+391 TDGAIVL
-398 PLNIIRGYFSRLS
+398 PLNVIRGYFSRLL

-424 NNITYFAG
+424 DNITYFAG

-441 THFEILKESKQIL
+441 THFEILKESKQVL
-454 IDGEPLYTHTI
+454 INDEPLYTRAV
-465 GDSLVP
+465 GDSLIP
-471 FIVEDSYDILNPIA
+471 FVVEEEYDMLNPIA

-508 LIVKELRKI
+508 LIAKELRENEPKA
-517 EQTSSNLEEKE
+517 SNLEEKE
-528 LLVQKLFNEVIFA
+528 VLVQELFDSVIFTFPI
-541 WQLTPIALLSE
+541 TPIALLSE
-552 IEILLSQVN
+552 IEMLLSQVN
-561 FELINKKFLRSRQ
+561 FELINKKFLRSQQ
-574 QSAVGS
+574 QSAVNS

>member
-1 MKKDTL
+1 MEKNTL
-7 SLQLPVALLS
+7 SLQLPIALLS

-33 QESYIKETLKAIEI
+33 QECYIKETLKAIEI
-47 PFKSSLH
+47 PFKGSLH
-54 PKIDRRKTVFS
+54 PKIDRRQTIFS

-71 FSEDDF
+71 FSDEDF

-89 LPHYN
+89 LPHSN
-94 FVGEEVTSRFVQIA
+94 FIGREISSRFVQIA

-196 DCPPAILQVITPYAF
+196 DCPPAMLQVITPYAF

-261 LKDSQAQGIYLVGIS
+261 LKDSQAQGIYIVGIS

-304 NREVGYERSSLL
+304 NREVGYEHTSLL

-343 LSEKAETLQK
+343 LSERAETLQK

-377 TLHTPLVMRSQLCS
+377 TLHTPLVMRSLLCS
-391 TDGAIIL
+391 TGGAIVL
-398 PLNIIRGYFSRLS
+398 PLNVIRGYFSRLS
-411 QTKLFNEMLGRVM
+411 QTKLFNEMLSRVM
-424 NNITYFAG
+424 DNITYFAG

-454 IDGEPLYTHTI
+454 IDGEPLHTHSI
-465 GDSLVP
+465 GDSLAP
-471 FIVEDSYDILNPIA
+471 FIVEDDYDILNPIA
-485 VTPEKTVCPL
+485 VTPEKVVCPL

-517 EQTSSNLEEKE
+517 EQISSNLEEKE
-528 LLVQKLFNEVIFA
+528 LLVQKLFNEVIFT

>member
-196 DCPPAILQVITPYAF
+196 DCPPTMLQVIAPYTF

-261 LKDSQAQGIYLVGIS
+261 LKDSQAQGIYIMGIS

-304 NREVGYERSSLL
+304 NREVGYERTSLL

-321 EEVFDNIIQ
+321 EEVFDKIIQ

-398 PLNIIRGYFSRLS
+398 PLNVIRGYFSLLS

-424 NNITYFAG
+424 DNITYFAG

-495 LDTLPNATYPQLS
+495 LDSLPNATYPQLS

-528 LLVQKLFNEVIFA
+528 LLVRKLFNEVIFA

-561 FELINKKFLRSRQ
+561 FELINKKFLRSQQ
-574 QSAVGS
+574 QSAVNS

>member
-138 LGMNEKDLHLIDLT
+138 LGMNDENLHLIDLT

-196 DCPPAILQVITPYAF
+196 NCPPAMLQVIAPYTF

-229 KRTEN
+229 KRIEN

-242 VFINEADTLFE
+242 VFINEADTVFQ
-253 KHFLLLNA
+253 KHFLLLDA

-304 NREVGYERSSLL
+304 NREVGYERTSLL

-321 EEVFDNIIQ
+321 EEVFENIVQ
-330 FREGKIKIPPEEL
+330 FREEKIETPPEEAQTI
-343 LSEKAETLQK
+343 EK
-353 QIAQILENR
+353 QIALILKNKK
-362 SNTLLERKTLKDLKK
+362 NVLFERRTLKDLKK
-377 TLHTPLVMRSQLCS
+377 SLLTPLIKKCQLCS
-391 TDGAIIL
+391 TDGTIVV
-398 PLNIIRGYFSRLS
+398 PLNIINRYFIYTSEA
-411 QTKLFNEMLGRVM
+411 KLFYEMLSRVM
-424 NNITYFAG
+424 DNITYFTG

-441 THFEILKESKQIL
+441 THFEILKESRQVI
-454 IDGEPLYTHTI
+454 INNEPLYTRAV
-465 GDSLVP
+465 GDSLIP
-471 FIVEDSYDILNPIA
+471 FVIEEEYDMLNPIA
-485 VTPEKTVCPL
+485 VTPEKVVCPL

-508 LIVKELRKI
+508 LIAKELRENEPKA
-517 EQTSSNLEEKE
+517 SNLEEKE
-528 LLVQKLFNEVIFA
+528 VLVQELFDSVIFTFPI
-541 WQLTPIALLSE
+541 TPIALLSE
-552 IEILLSQVN
+552 IEMLLSKVS
-561 FELINKKFLRSRQ
+561 FELINKKFLRSR
-574 QSAVGS
+574 

>member
-1 MKKDTL
+1 MNKDTL

-24 ALLEREVAQ
+24 ALLEREIAQ

-47 PFKSSLH
+47 PFKGSLH
-54 PKIDRRKTVFS
+54 PKIDRRETVFS

-71 FSEDDF
+71 FSDEDF

-82 AFPKGYV
+82 AFPRGYV

-94 FVGEEVTSRFVQIA
+94 FVGEEVTSRFIQIA
-108 IPNKT
+108 IPNQT
-113 THFVYLSEIFS
+113 THFVCLSEIFS

-138 LGMNEKDLHLIDLT
+138 LGMSEKDLHLIDLT
-152 TEAHLAIQA
+152 TEAHLSIQA
-161 DDPTYRRK
+161 DNSTYRRK

-182 SPETL
+182 STETL
-187 KIVWIGGAD
+187 KIVWIGKED
-196 DCPPAILQVITPYAF
+196 DCPPAMLQVIAPYAF

-229 KRTEN
+229 KRSEN
-234 ALSSPYIV
+234 ALTSPYIV
-242 VFINEADTLFE
+242 VFINEADTLFY

-276 EVFERKSITVKQLLD
+276 EVFERKSITIKQLFD
-291 YRLLFSNLLWVHD
+291 YRLLFNNLLWVH
-304 NREVGYERSSLL
+304 EEGAVGYERTSLL

-321 EEVFDNIIQ
+321 EEVFDKIIQ
-330 FREGKIKIPPEEL
+330 FREGKIKVPPEEL
-343 LSEKAETLQK
+343 LSERAETLQK

-362 SNTLLERKTLKDLKK
+362 SNILLERKTLKDLKK
-377 TLHTPLVMRSQLCS
+377 SLHTPLVMRSLLCS
-391 TDGAIIL
+391 TDGAIVL
-398 PLNIIRGYFSRLS
+398 PLNVIRGYFSRLL

-424 NNITYFAG
+424 DNITYFAG

-454 IDGEPLYTHTI
+454 IDGEPLHTHSI
-465 GDSLVP
+465 GDSLAP
-471 FIVEDSYDILNPIA
+471 FIVEDDYDILNPIA
-485 VTPEKTVCPL
+485 VTPEKVVCPL

-508 LIVKELRKI
+508 LIVKKLREVEPI
-517 EQTSSNLEEKE
+517 PSNLEEKA
-528 LLVQKLFNEVIFA
+528 LLVHKLFNNSIFTC
-541 WQLTPIALLSE
+541 QLSPIALLSE
-552 IEILLSQVN
+552 IEMLLLGID
-561 FELINKKFLRSRQ
+561 FEVINKKFIKIRQ
-574 QSAVGS
+574 QPALNS

>member
-1 MKKDTL
+1 M
-7 SLQLPVALLS
+7 QLPVALLS

>member
-1 MKKDTL
+1 MEKNTL
-7 SLQLPVALLS
+7 SLQLPIALLS

-47 PFKSSLH
+47 PFKGSLH
-54 PKIDRRKTVFS
+54 PKIDRRQTVFS

-89 LPHYN
+89 LPHSN
-94 FVGEEVTSRFVQIA
+94 FIGREVTSRFVQIA

-152 TEAHLAIQA
+152 TEAHLSIQA

-182 SPETL
+182 TPETL

-196 DCPPAILQVITPYAF
+196 DCPPAMLQVIAPYAF

-242 VFINEADTLFE
+242 VFINEADTVFQ
-253 KHFLLLNA
+253 KHFLLLDA

-291 YRLLFSNLLWVHD
+291 YRLLFNNLLWVHD
-304 NREVGYERSSLL
+304 NREVGYERTSLL

-330 FREGKIKIPPEEL
+330 FREGKIETPPEEAQTI
-343 LSEKAETLQK
+343 EK
-353 QIAQILENR
+353 QIALILKNR
-362 SNTLLERKTLKDLKK
+362 SNVLFERRTLKDLKK
-377 TLHTPLVMRSQLCS
+377 SLLTSLIKKCQLCS
-391 TDGAIIL
+391 TDGTIVV
-398 PLNIIRGYFSRLS
+398 PLNVINRYFIYTSEA
-411 QTKLFNEMLGRVM
+411 KLFYEMLCRVM
-424 NNITYFAG
+424 DNITYFAG

-441 THFEILKESKQIL
+441 THFEIFKESKQIL

-495 LDTLPNATYPQLS
+495 LDSLPNATYPQLS

-528 LLVQKLFNEVIFA
+528 LLVQKLFNEVIFT

-574 QSAVGS
+574 KSAVSS

>member
-47 PFKSSLH
+47 PFKGSLH
-54 PKIDRRKTVFS
+54 PKIDRRETVFS

-71 FSEDDF
+71 FSDDDF

-82 AFPKGYV
+82 AFPRGYV

-94 FVGEEVTSRFVQIA
+94 FVGEEVTSRFIQIA
-108 IPNKT
+108 IPNQT
-113 THFVYLSEIFS
+113 THFVCLSEIFS

-138 LGMNEKDLHLIDLT
+138 LGMSEKDLHLIDLT
-152 TEAHLAIQA
+152 TEAHLSIQA
-161 DDPTYRRK
+161 DNSTYRRK

-182 SPETL
+182 STETL
-187 KIVWIGGAD
+187 KIVWIGKED
-196 DCPPAILQVITPYAF
+196 DCPPAMLQVIAPYAF

-229 KRTEN
+229 KRSEN
-234 ALSSPYIV
+234 ALTSPYIV
-242 VFINEADTLFE
+242 VFINEADTLFY

-276 EVFERKSITVKQLLD
+276 EVFERKSITIKQLFD
-291 YRLLFSNLLWVHD
+291 YRLLFNNLLWVH
-304 NREVGYERSSLL
+304 EEGAVGYERTSLL

-321 EEVFDNIIQ
+321 EEVFDKIIQ
-330 FREGKIKIPPEEL
+330 FREGKIKVPPEEL
-343 LSEKAETLQK
+343 LSERAETLQK

-362 SNTLLERKTLKDLKK
+362 SNILLERKTLKDLKK
-377 TLHTPLVMRSQLCS
+377 SLHTPLVMRSLLCS
-391 TDGAIIL
+391 TDGAIVL
-398 PLNIIRGYFSRLS
+398 PLNVIRGYFSRLL

-424 NNITYFAG
+424 DNITYFAG

-454 IDGEPLYTHTI
+454 IDGEPLHTHSI

-471 FIVEDSYDILNPIA
+471 FIVEDDYDILNPIA
-485 VTPEKTVCPL
+485 VTPEKVVCPL

-508 LIVKELRKI
+508 LIVKKLREVEPI
-517 EQTSSNLEEKE
+517 PSNLEEKA
-528 LLVQKLFNEVIFA
+528 LLVHKLFNNSIFTC
-541 WQLTPIALLSE
+541 QLSPIALLSE
-552 IEILLSQVN
+552 IEILLLGID
-561 FELINKKFLRSRQ
+561 FEIINKKFIKIRQ
-574 QSAVGS
+574 QPALNS

>member
-54 PKIDRRKTVFS
+54 PKIDRRKSVFS

-196 DCPPAILQVITPYAF
+196 DCPPAMLQVIAPYTF

-217 EEILQSLVDENQ
+217 EEILQALVDENQ

-234 ALSSPYIV
+234 ALTSPYIV

-261 LKDSQAQGIYLVGIS
+261 LKDSQAQGIYIVGIS

-304 NREVGYERSSLL
+304 NREVGYERTSLL

-321 EEVFDNIIQ
+321 EEIFDNIIQ

-343 LSEKAETLQK
+343 LLEEAQTIEK
-353 QIAQILENR
+353 QIALILKNR
-362 SNTLLERKTLKDLKK
+362 SNVLLEQKTLKDLKK
-377 TLHTPLVMRSQLCS
+377 SLHTPLVMRSLLCS
-391 TDGAIIL
+391 TDSTIVL
-398 PLNIIRGYFSRLS
+398 PLNVIRGYFYQLS
-411 QTKLFNEMLGRVM
+411 QTKLFNEMLSRVM
-424 NNITYFAG
+424 DNITYFAG
-432 ETPKKLGSI
+432 EIRKKLGSI
-441 THFEILKESKQIL
+441 THFEILKESRQIL
-454 IDGEPLYTHTI
+454 IDDEPLYTRAV
-465 GDSLVP
+465 GDSLIP
-471 FIVEDSYDILNPIA
+471 FVIEEEYDMLNPIA
-485 VTPEKTVCPL
+485 VTPEKVECPL

-508 LIVKELRKI
+508 LIAKELRENEPKA
-517 EQTSSNLEEKE
+517 SNLEEKE
-528 LLVQKLFNEVIFA
+528 VLVQELFDSVIFTFPI
-541 WQLTPIALLSE
+541 TPIALLSE
-552 IEILLSQVN
+552 IEMLLSQVN
-561 FELINKKFLRSRQ
+561 FELINKKFLRSQQ
-574 QSAVGS
+574 QSAVNS